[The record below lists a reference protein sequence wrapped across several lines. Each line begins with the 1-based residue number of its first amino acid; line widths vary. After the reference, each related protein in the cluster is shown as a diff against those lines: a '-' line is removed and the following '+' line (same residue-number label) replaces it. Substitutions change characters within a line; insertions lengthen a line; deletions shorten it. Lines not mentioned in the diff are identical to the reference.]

1 MHPSQVFQSVQPKSF
16 GQKGK
21 EIVSPRDGASR
32 SFMNSVSKSG
42 SFELPTASPI
52 SSKEQSSFDLQ
63 TITAATTAVP
73 IVVIDSTG
81 LESACSPN
89 CFLYPI
95 GSTLYTTFIPLIS
108 SQSAP
113 SNEEGDEGDQ
123 IKGGELENVG
133 NPGDITYMQ
142 NGNST
147 PEKQESRKM
156 RQRTTFT
163 RNVKHRILSLYQL
176 YRMNGSKLSIRSI
189 AYKIYSQLSKESFVR

>member
-1 MHPSQVFQSVQPKSF
+1 MHPSQVFQSVQPKAF
-16 GQKGK
+16 GHERK
-21 EIVSPRDGASR
+21 ETVLSHDGASR
-32 SFMNSVSKSG
+32 SNMNPVSKSG
-42 SFELPTASPI
+42 SCELPTVSDI
-52 SSKEQSSFDLQ
+52 SSKEQRSFDLQ
-63 TITAATTAVP
+63 TATKAAVP

-113 SNEEGDEGDQ
+113 SNEEGDERDQ

-147 PEKQESRKM
+147 PEKQELRKM

-163 RNVKHRILSLYQL
+163 RNVKYRILSLYRI
-176 YRMNGSKLSIRSI
+176 YRMSGSKLSIRSI

>member
-1 MHPSQVFQSVQPKSF
+1 
-16 GQKGK
+16 
-21 EIVSPRDGASR
+21 
-32 SFMNSVSKSG
+32 MNSVSKSG
-42 SFELPTASPI
+42 SFELPTVSDI

-113 SNEEGDEGDQ
+113 SNEDGEERDQ
-123 IKGGELENVG
+123 IKGGELEN
-133 NPGDITYMQ
+133 

-156 RQRTTFT
+156 RQRITFT
-163 RNVKHRILSLYQL
+163 RNVKYRILSLYRI
-176 YRMNGSKLSIRSI
+176 YRMSGSKLSIRSI
-189 AYKIYSQLSKESFVR
+189 AYKIYSQLSKESDFQYTFKNIITLLYNTRHKK

>member
-1 MHPSQVFQSVQPKSF
+1 
-16 GQKGK
+16 
-21 EIVSPRDGASR
+21 
-32 SFMNSVSKSG
+32 MNPVSKSG
-42 SFELPTASPI
+42 SCELPTVSDI
-52 SSKEQSSFDLQ
+52 SSKEHDSFDLQ
-63 TITAATTAVP
+63 TATKAAVP

-95 GSTLYTTFIPLIS
+95 SSTLYTTFIPLIS

-113 SNEEGDEGDQ
+113 SNVEGDERDQ

-147 PEKQESRKM
+147 PEKQELRKM

-163 RNVKHRILSLYQL
+163 RNVKYRILSLYRI
-176 YRMNGSKLSIRSI
+176 YRMSGSKLSIRSI

>member
-1 MHPSQVFQSVQPKSF
+1 MSF
-16 GQKGK
+16 GHERK
-21 EIVSPRDGASR
+21 ETVLSHDGASR
-32 SFMNSVSKSG
+32 SNMNPVSKSG
-42 SFELPTASPI
+42 SCELPTASPI
-52 SSKEQSSFDLQ
+52 LSKEQSSFDLQ
-63 TITAATTAVP
+63 TATKAAVP

-113 SNEEGDEGDQ
+113 SNEEGDERDLTM
-123 IKGGELENVG
+123 GGELENVG
-133 NPGDITYMQ
+133 NPGDIFHMQ

-147 PEKQESRKM
+147 PEKQELRKM

-176 YRMNGSKLSIRSI
+176 YRMSGSKLSIRSI

>member
-1 MHPSQVFQSVQPKSF
+1 MSF
-16 GQKGK
+16 GHERK
-21 EIVSPRDGASR
+21 ETVLSHDGASR
-32 SFMNSVSKSG
+32 SNMNPVSKSG
-42 SFELPTASPI
+42 SCELPTVSDI
-52 SSKEQSSFDLQ
+52 SSKEHDSFDLQ
-63 TITAATTAVP
+63 TATKAATAAAATAAVP

-81 LESACSPN
+81 LESACSSN

-113 SNEEGDEGDQ
+113 SNEEGDERDQ
-123 IKGGELENVG
+123 IKGGEIENVG
-133 NPGDITYMQ
+133 NPGDISYMQ

-147 PEKQESRKM
+147 PEKQELRKM

-163 RNVKHRILSLYQL
+163 RNVKYRILSLYRI
-176 YRMNGSKLSIRSI
+176 YRMSGSKLSIRSI

>member
-1 MHPSQVFQSVQPKSF
+1 MSF
-16 GQKGK
+16 GK
-21 EIVSPRDGASR
+21 ERKETVLSHDSASR
-32 SFMNSVSKSG
+32 SNMNPVSKSG
-42 SFELPTASPI
+42 SCELPTVSDI

-63 TITAATTAVP
+63 TATKAAVP

-81 LESACSPN
+81 LESACSSN

-113 SNEEGDEGDQ
+113 SNEEEDERDQ

-133 NPGDITYMQ
+133 NPGDISHMQ

-147 PEKQESRKM
+147 SEKQESRKM

-163 RNVKHRILSLYQL
+163 RNVKHRILGLYQL
-176 YRMNGSKLSIRSI
+176 YRMSGSKLSIRSI

>member
-1 MHPSQVFQSVQPKSF
+1 MSF
-16 GQKGK
+16 GHERK
-21 EIVSPRDGASR
+21 ETVLSHDGASR
-32 SFMNSVSKSG
+32 SNMNPVSKSG
-42 SFELPTASPI
+42 SCELPTVSDI

-63 TITAATTAVP
+63 TAAKAATAATTKAAVP
-73 IVVIDSTG
+73 IVVIDSTEP
-81 LESACSPN
+81 ESACSPN

-95 GSTLYTTFIPLIS
+95 SSTLYTTFIPLIS

-113 SNEEGDEGDQ
+113 SNEEGDERGK

-133 NPGDITYMQ
+133 HPGDITYMQ

-147 PEKQESRKM
+147 PEKQESQKM

-163 RNVKHRILSLYQL
+163 RNVKYRILSLYRI
-176 YRMNGSKLSIRSI
+176 YRMSGSKLSIRSI